1 MEVCLIHYSV
11 HKVES
16 LADDSSWP
24 EDVTRLGF
32 VIKRCTISK
41 AHKICH
47 YDKGRGMARWT
58 RLKKA
63 A

>member
-1 MEVCLIHYSV
+1 MHYSV

-24 EDVTRLGF
+24 EDVTRLVF
-32 VIKRCTISK
+32 VTKRCTISK

-47 YDKGRGMARWT
+47 HDEGDSIALWT